1 MRMILALC
9 LFELFFWTCAA
20 FASETNS
27 AIPVMAASRWI
38 KSETATEQVWIDKMT
53 DGTFR
58 ESIVKKPPTV
68 IRTTLI
74 ATNDVDFAYRFD
86 YASVLSDGTV
96 VTNAAFKIKPKKEQL
111 NQKIAAMKHTPP
123 MPPTNVAEQVESM
136 AKVAVKI
143 KSQAAGAM
151 AQAVVV
157 RKRLENKRPVS
168 MMNSGNGK
176 SVMTFADGR
185 TEIADVKR
193 VVSARRPSPYE
204 KKEVPEPTGKSA
216 TFLLGFAAGVAAMGG
231 AVAVKKGKG

>member
-9 LFELFFWTCAA
+9 LFAYVA
-20 FASETNS
+20 VASETNS
-27 AIPVMAASRWI
+27 VSTIPIVAAERWI
-38 KSETATEQVWIDKMT
+38 KSDSDTEQVWIDKMT

-68 IRTTLI
+68 IRTTLV

-96 VTNAAFKIKPKKEQL
+96 VTNAAFRDKPKKERL
-111 NQKIAAMKHTPP
+111 NQKIAAMKHEPP
-123 MPPTNVAEQVESM
+123 MPPTNVEERVESM
-136 AKVAVKI
+136 AKVMPKI
-143 KSQAAGAM
+143 KSQAASAM

-176 SVMTFADGR
+176 AVKTFADGH
-185 TEIADVKR
+185 TEVSEVTR